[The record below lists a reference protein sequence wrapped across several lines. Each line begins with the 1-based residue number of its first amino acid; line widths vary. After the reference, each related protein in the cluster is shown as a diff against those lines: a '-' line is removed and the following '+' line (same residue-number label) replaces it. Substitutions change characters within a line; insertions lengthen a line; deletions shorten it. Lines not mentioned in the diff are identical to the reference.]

1 MKSINAREA
10 QNHFGN
16 LMNSAIKEPVIINKY
31 GKPFSVLMSYEEY
44 EHFNKFEDF
53 YWAIKADES
62 KKNGLLTKEKTNEFF
77 DKILEE

>member
-1 MKSINAREA
+1 MKTINAKEA

-53 YWAIKADES
+53 YWAVKAEKS
-62 KKNGLLTKEKTNEFF
+62 KNTGFLTKEETEEFLNQ
-77 DKILEE
+77 ILEE